1 MQRAA
6 LAILIATTLVLSG
19 AAARAETN
27 ELRISKGYGIHY
39 LSLYVMEHEKLIEK
53 TAAKAG
59 LGDIKIAWSV
69 IDGGNNINDA
79 MLAGTLDIAAIGTPG
94 YLTLWAKAHGN
105 PRLEV
110 IGLCAIGAG
119 SLYLNTRNPAIKTLA
134 DFTEHDKIALP
145 GIKTS
150 FAAVIL
156 QMAAAKEFGE
166 DNYAK
171 LDPLTVG
178 MPYPEALAAL
188 VSGKT
193 EIDAHVAS
201 PPFSYLE
208 LDHPEIH
215 RVFNSVDVL
224 GKMTVIMAYAPM
236 SFYQKN
242 PRLTAAFIAAEDQA
256 AEMIAGDKLWAAH
269 LYNEMA
275 AVKSSDDL
283 VLRILND
290 PDTHFTA
297 TPEGVT
303 TYADFM
309 ARVGTIKQK
318 PARWSDVFVPELAER
333 PGS

>member
-1 MQRAA
+1 
-6 LAILIATTLVLSG
+6 
-19 AAARAETN
+19 
-27 ELRISKGYGIHY
+27 
-39 LSLYVMEHEKLIEK
+39 
-53 TAAKAG
+53 
-59 LGDIKIAWSV
+59 
-69 IDGGNNINDA
+69 
-79 MLAGTLDIAAIGTPG
+79 
-94 YLTLWAKAHGN
+94 
-105 PRLEV
+105 
-110 IGLCAIGAG
+110 
-119 SLYLNTRNPAIKTLA
+119 
-134 DFTEHDKIALP
+134 
-145 GIKTS
+145 
-150 FAAVIL
+150 
-156 QMAAAKEFGE
+156 
-166 DNYAK
+166 
-171 LDPLTVG
+171 

-188 VSGKT
+188 ISGKT

-215 RVFNSVDVL
+215 RVFNSVDIL
-224 GKMTVIMAYAPM
+224 GKMTVIMACAPM

-242 PRLTAAFIAAEDQA
+242 PKLTAAFIAAEDQA
-256 AEMIAGDKLWAAH
+256 AEMIAGDKPWAAH

-297 TPEGVT
+297 TPEGVM
-303 TYADFM
+303 TYVDFM

>member
-6 LAILIATTLVLSG
+6 LAILFTTMLVLSG
-19 AAARAETN
+19 GTARAETN

-39 LSLYVMEHEKLIEK
+39 LPLYVMEHEKLIEK

-59 LGDIKIAWSV
+59 LGDIKITWSV

-156 QMAAAKEFGE
+156 EMAAAKEFGE
-166 DNYAK
+166 ENYAK

-188 VSGKT
+188 ISGKT

-242 PRLTAAFIAAEDQA
+242 PKLTAAFIAAEDQA
-256 AEMIAGDKLWAAH
+256 AEMIARDKPWAAH

-297 TPEGVT
+297 TPEGVM